1 MVITKLIIEGFKRF
15 KDRFC
20 IEFNESVNIIVG
32 DNEAGKSIIL
42 EAINLGLTGLYA
54 GKPVKNNISQY
65 LFNDQLVKEYLA
77 SLATAV
83 RLPPPALFVELHFQK
98 NA

>member
-1 MVITKLIIEGFKRF
+1 MIITKLIIEGFKGF

-32 DNEAGKSIIL
+32 DNEAGKSTIL

-54 GKPVKNNISQY
+54 GNLSRITSANIS
-65 LFNDQLVKEYLA
+65 LMTNW
-77 SLATAV
+77 
-83 RLPPPALFVELHFQK
+83 
-98 NA
+98 

>member
-1 MVITKLIIEGFKRF
+1 MVITKLIIEGFKGF
-15 KDRFC
+15 KDRFS

-32 DNEAGKSIIL
+32 DNEAGKSTIL

-65 LFNDQLVKEYLA
+65 LFNDQLVKEH
-77 SLATAV
+77 
-83 RLPPPALFVELHFQK
+83 RLDLK
-98 NA
+98 N